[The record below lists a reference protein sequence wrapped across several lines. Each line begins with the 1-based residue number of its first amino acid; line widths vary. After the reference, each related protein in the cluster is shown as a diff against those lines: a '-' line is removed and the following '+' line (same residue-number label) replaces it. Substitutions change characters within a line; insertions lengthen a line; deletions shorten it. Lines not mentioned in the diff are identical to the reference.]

1 MASYHFRIKSDKKS
15 NGERVSAS
23 VHVDYIARQ
32 GRFKNEGAEQ
42 NSETN
47 SISFSG
53 ENIFHD
59 DYFPL
64 YLSDDF
70 GKIFN
75 TPEGLK
81 ITGKYS
87 PATLSIALTLAK
99 NFSNDQPLILH
110 GSQKFKNKILQSAV
124 DAELDIKFADADFQN
139 NFEKLLEM
147 KKNDEQQFIQNGG
160 KIFRSR
166 HVTKSNFK
174 KFNTRTILR
183 WNLSAEQRNYS
194 ELTSKQILQNL
205 DEIRNRVSASS
216 HFEYINREKAFAN
229 RGDCIFT
236 HHHLPS
242 WAKNNPKEF
251 FKAADKYEGKNR
263 RRYVEI
269 EFSLPNELTSVE
281 DYKKIIDRFINLHL
295 KNHYYTYAIHDKLGT
310 FSGERHPHCHIMFS
324 DRLIDDVEKIQE
336 RSPQNFFKRAL
347 LKKRDGSQPSF
358 EEKFSH
364 GAPKESHWNENPK
377 NSKFI
382 FQLREDFAK
391 IQNDVLAEKGF
402 SSRVDH
408 RTLKA
413 QKISAK
419 TRKNYF

>member
-59 DYFPL
+59 DNFPL

-124 DAELDIKFADADFQN
+124 DAELDIKFADAILQNKFQ
-139 NFEKLLEM
+139 KLLEM

-166 HVTKSNFK
+166 NVAKYNFK
-174 KFNTRTILR
+174 KFDTRTILR
-183 WNLSAEQRNYS
+183 WNLSAEQRNYA

-205 DEIRNRVSASS
+205 DEIRNRVSA
-216 HFEYINREKAFAN
+216 
-229 RGDCIFT
+229 T
-236 HHHLPS
+236 LPS

-295 KNHYYTYAIHDKLGT
+295 KNHYYTYAIHDKLGN

-324 DRLIDDVEKIQE
+324 ERLIDDVEKIQE